1 MVLMV
6 GITGIGDR
14 LRPGDMND
22 GGKSKVRCRFRADQS
37 HFLRGC
43 YINVSLCNM
52 KRRDVTLTVA
62 NGNTKNR
69 KVLCNE
75 LSLYKTKVN

>member
-1 MVLMV
+1 MALH
-6 GITGIGDR
+6 G
-14 LRPGDMND
+14 LYMND

-37 HFLRGC
+37 HFLSGC

-62 NGNTKNR
+62 NGNTKIR

>member
-1 MVLMV
+1 MMEVNQRQDAGL
-6 GITGIGDR
+6 GLT
-14 LRPGDMND
+14 
-22 GGKSKVRCRFRADQS
+22 RAI
-37 HFLRGC
+37 FLSGC

-62 NGNTKNR
+62 NRNMKIR

>member
-1 MVLMV
+1 MALH
-6 GITGIGDR
+6 G
-14 LRPGDMND
+14 LYMND
-22 GGKSKVRCRFRADQS
+22 GGKSKARCRFRADQS
-37 HFLRGC
+37 HFLSGC

-62 NGNTKNR
+62 NRNTKIR